1 MPVTAKLSRRFYE
14 TFGDEVT
21 NEVVEWFNQVD
32 LTYRGDLRELNELN
46 FARFDA
52 KVEQR
57 FAEFE
62 GRWEKRLAELE
73 ARWEKRLTEFEA
85 RWEKRLAELE
95 ARWEKRFSDSEAK
108 WDHRFGGL
116 ETQIVRQF
124 GKVETQMSDLKADLL
139 AAQLTQTR
147 WLIGIWATLA
157 LAIIGLYLR

>member
-21 NEVVEWFNQVD
+21 NEVVEWFNQMD
-32 LTYRGDLRELNELN
+32 LTYRGDLRDLNELN

-57 FAEFE
+57 FAQSAAHLTTVEAKGE
-62 GRWEKRLAELE
+62 RRLAE
-73 ARWEKRLTEFEA
+73 FEA
-85 RWEKRLAELE
+85 KWERRSAE
-95 ARWEKRFSDSEAK
+95 FEAK
-108 WDHRFGGL
+108 WDNRFAEFEAKWERRFGGL

-124 GKVETQMSDLKADLL
+124 GKVDTQISDLKGEIL

-147 WLIGIWATLA
+147 WLVGIWATLA

>member
-62 GRWEKRLAELE
+62 
-73 ARWEKRLTEFEA
+73 ARWG
-85 RWEKRLAELE
+85 KRLAELE

-139 AAQLTQTR
+139 AAQLTPTR